1 MTLFHRLCVLFAVVN
16 LTATLTWPF
25 RAHGDDLFIPQS
37 ESKTTRLTAQPLKVP
52 ARFAG
57 QIPKPPPSLPALTL
71 TADPDSS
78 FEGQNVR
85 FTATWSQRVSGPSY
99 RFEWGDGQHRDSDQP
114 SADHSYAARGRYT
127 VRVLATAIVNKR
139 VVLIR
144 SNDLSISVSQA
155 PPREDLPVPTLSA
168 NPPRSRT
175 GEAITFTAALDPR
188 VGPAQYH
195 FYFDDGTDESSERSQ
210 IAHIYERPGVYR
222 PYVKALL
229 GHGDETVTSN
239 AIEVTIQPREVI
251 PILTVTL
258 LTEQPIAGQYVT
270 VAVRLDP
277 PYEGV
282 RYEFDWGD
290 GSPLESGGA
299 DGRASHNYAAAKL
312 YTVRVTAQTRD
323 RDTRPTIGSLTI
335 PVQKAPWSPP
345 PGATA
350 GLLVL
355 LIVAGAAVGWHLR
368 QRARA
373 SARSADSVRVTGHPD
388 PGSHRISRMEQVSSS
403 VSLTLKPGMDAGADR
418 ITFL

>member
-1 MTLFHRLCVLFAVVN
+1 MTFFHRLCVIFAVVN
-16 LTATLTWPF
+16 LTATLTWPLL
-25 RAHGDDLFIPQS
+25 AHGDDLFIPQS
-37 ESKTTRLTAQPLKVP
+37 EVQTTRLTTQPLKVP
-52 ARFAG
+52 AGFAG
-57 QIPKPPPSLPALTL
+57 QIPKPPPSLPGLTL
-71 TADPDSS
+71 TADLDSP
-78 FEGQNVR
+78 FEGQNVH
-85 FTATWSQRVSGPSY
+85 FTATWSQPVSQPNY
-99 RFEWGDGQHRDSDQP
+99 RFEWGDGQHIDSGQP

-127 VRVLATAIVNKR
+127 VRVLAKAIVNKR

-168 NPPRSRT
+168 NPPRSQA

-195 FYFDDGTDESSERSQ
+195 FYFDDGTDEGSERSQ

-229 GHGDETVTSN
+229 GQGDETVTSN
-239 AIEVTIQPREVI
+239 AIEVTIQPREVS
-251 PILTVTL
+251 PVLTVTL

-270 VAVRLDP
+270 VAARLDP
-277 PYEGV
+277 PYRVV

-290 GSPLESGGA
+290 GSSLEGGGA
-299 DGRASHNYAAAKL
+299 DGRASHNYAVAKL
-312 YTVRVTAQTRD
+312 YTVRVTARTRG
-323 RDTRPTIGSLTI
+323 RDTDPAVGSLTI
-335 PVQKAPWSPP
+335 LVERPAWSPP
-345 PGATA
+345 PGTTA

-373 SARSADSVRVTGHPD
+373 TARPADSLRVTGHPD
-388 PGSHRISRMEQVSSS
+388 PGSHILRMEQVSSGA
-403 VSLTLKPGMDAGADR
+403 SLTLKPGMDAGADR